1 MHYAETVSTV
11 EFWDIGTAG
20 GAPPQNGTGGMFFH
34 YAIAL
39 AAAAAGAAATRY
51 AFGPASRR
59 DRHRTTLY
67 RDATAEQHE
76 QAPGQATS
84 YGEALNLETAHW
96 DEIEN
101 AAKRGRTPFSAA
113 IKRGLDI
120 VLSLCLLAFLAPLL
134 VLTAIAIKLDS
145 HGPVLYRQRRVGLNG
160 KEFEVFKFRSMIADA
175 EANGPQYAAVKDNR
189 ITRVGSVIRKFRIDE
204 IPQAINVLRGEMS
217 FVGPRPERPEF
228 VRELEREI
236 PLYHCRH
243 LVKPGITGW
252 AQVKYEYAASVAG
265 ARNKLRY
272 DLYYIRHSSPF
283 LDLLIVLMTVRV
295 ALFGLGS
302 R

>member
-1 MHYAETVSTV
+1 MYVHYA
-11 EFWDIGTAG
+11 F
-20 GAPPQNGTGGMFFH
+20 
-34 YAIAL
+34 AL
-39 AAAAAGAAATRY
+39 AAAVASAVATNKALGAAYRRERY
-51 AFGPASRR
+51 RTSLFRETSAE
-59 DRHRTTLY
+59 DRK
-67 RDATAEQHE
+67 
-76 QAPGQATS
+76 GQSGNLTS
-84 YGEALNLETAHW
+84 SGDGLNLETAQLG
-96 DEIEN
+96 EIAD
-101 AAKRGRTPFSAA
+101 AAERGRRPFSAA
-113 IKRGLDI
+113 VKRGLDI

-134 VLTAIAIKLDS
+134 VLTAIAIRLDS
-145 HGPVLYRQRRVGLNG
+145 RGPVLYRQRRVGFGG
-160 KEFEVFKFRSMIADA
+160 KEFEVFKFRSMIANA
-175 EANGPQYAAVKDNR
+175 ETNGPQYAAIRDKR
-189 ITRVGSVIRKFRIDE
+189 ITPVGSIIRRFRIDE

-252 AQVKYEYAASVAG
+252 AQVKYEYAASVEG
-265 ARNKLRY
+265 ARTKLRY
-272 DLYYIRHSSPF
+272 DLYYIRHSSPL